1 MPRPS
6 CAGGLK
12 GRVFRHDPDTPLWNI
27 SVRRHFTAAIAVLRA
42 SGRRL
47 LKGCRR
53 HPILLTAPLAVVAV
67 GAGFAAQDLLP
78 GPRSA
83 AQPDLLE
90 ALIAQPRE
98 VSQSAATSAE
108 SPDKDLLAATS
119 LRAQRTSLSHPDPS
133 LVEPDAGPEVPLEIR
148 VALLGASASPQLG
161 ASGYW
166 RLVDRDG
173 RTVQDGGPDTSPD
186 LGAAM
191 AGRAEVW
198 METGSGQSLLV
209 DGRPYEGR
217 LRVLRGSGGLQLVNH
232 LSLERYISSVVGAE
246 MPSSWHMEALKAQAV
261 AARSYAMAH
270 MARPASAHWH
280 LGDTTRWQAYRGLGS
295 VNPRTRQATSSTSGV
310 ILSYQGGIVE
320 SLYAATTRITQE
332 AHGHLGASMSQHG
345 AQDLAEQGL
354 RYNEILGRY
363 YQGASLARLQ
373 AGAS

>member
-1 MPRPS
+1 
-6 CAGGLK
+6 
-12 GRVFRHDPDTPLWNI
+12 LWNL
-27 SVRRHFTAAIAVLRA
+27 SVRRHFTAAIAVFLA

-47 LKGCRR
+47 LRGCRR

-83 AQPDLLE
+83 GQPDLLE

-98 VSQSAATSAE
+98 VSQSSATAAE
-108 SPDKDLLAATS
+108 SPDKDLLTATS
-119 LRAQRTSLSHPDPS
+119 LRAQRTSLNHPDPS

-148 VALLGASASPQLG
+148 VALLGASASPQLR

-186 LGAAM
+186 LGEAM

-209 DGRPYEGR
+209 DGQPYEGR

-246 MPSSWHMEALKAQAV
+246 MPSSWQMEALKAQAV

-280 LGDTTRWQAYRGLGS
+280 LGDTTRWQAYRGLSS